1 MSKNVLFALTAFSL
15 VACTTTPSEPPK
27 NTEHWATLIS
37 EQENLYQIDDK
48 FYRSEQLE
56 AQSEALLNKLNIHT
70 IVNLRFF
77 DRNDDKQAFSHT
89 KINLINTP
97 LLTWSISPEEVADI
111 LWQIKQ
117 HQKNGAVL
125 VHCYHGAD
133 RTGLIVA
140 SYRVI
145 YQN

>member
-1 MSKNVLFALTAFSL
+1 MKQTHFNLYKMSKNVLFALTAFSL

-37 EQENLYQIDDK
+37 EQENLYQIDNK

-56 AQSEALLNKLNIHT
+56 QQSETLLNKLNIHT

-77 DRNDDKQAFSHT
+77 DRNDDKQAFGHT

-97 LLTWSISPEEVADI
+97 ITY
-111 LWQIKQ
+111 
-117 HQKNGAVL
+117 L
-125 VHCYHGAD
+125 VNQS
-133 RTGLIVA
+133 R
-140 SYRVI
+140 
-145 YQN
+145 

>member
-1 MSKNVLFALTAFSL
+1 MNRQ
-15 VACTTTPSEPPK
+15 K

-37 EQENLYQIDDK
+37 EQENLYQIDNK

-56 AQSEALLNKLNIHT
+56 PQSEILLNKLNIHT

-77 DRNDDKQAFSHT
+77 DRNDDKQAFGHT

-97 LLTWSISPEEVADI
+97 LLTWSISPDEVADI

-117 HQKNGAVL
+117 HQKKWCGF
-125 VHCYHGAD
+125 
-133 RTGLIVA
+133 
-140 SYRVI
+140 
-145 YQN
+145 

>member
-1 MSKNVLFALTAFSL
+1 ML
-15 VACTTTPSEPPK
+15 P
-27 NTEHWATLIS
+27 HYIS
-37 EQENLYQIDDK
+37 VSYTHLYQIDDK

-77 DRNDDKQAFSHT
+77 DRNDDKQAFGHT

-97 LLTWSISPEEVADI
+97 LLTWSISPDEVADI

-117 HQKNGAVL
+117 HQKNGSVL
-125 VHCYHGAD
+125 VHCYHCLLYTSLAAEKGELA
-133 RTGLIVA
+133 
-140 SYRVI
+140 
-145 YQN
+145 

>member
-1 MSKNVLFALTAFSL
+1 MQQTHFNLYKMSKNVLFALTAFSL
-15 VACTTTPSEPPK
+15 VACMTAPSEPAK

-77 DRNDDKQAFSHT
+77 DRNDDKQALV
-89 KINLINTP
+89 ILR
-97 LLTWSISPEEVADI
+97 SI
-111 LWQIKQ
+111 
-117 HQKNGAVL
+117 
-125 VHCYHGAD
+125 
-133 RTGLIVA
+133 
-140 SYRVI
+140 
-145 YQN
+145 

>member
-1 MSKNVLFALTAFSL
+1 MQQTHFNLYKMSKNVLFALTAFSL
-15 VACTTTPSEPPK
+15 VACMTAPSEPAK

-77 DRNDDKQAFSHT
+77 DRNDDKQAFGHT

-97 LLTWSISPEEVADI
+97 LLTWSISPDEVADI

-117 HQKNGAVL
+117 HQKKWCGFSTL
-125 VHCYHGAD
+125 
-133 RTGLIVA
+133 L
-140 SYRVI
+140 SWS
-145 YQN
+145 